1 MTVKTASKSD
11 IKFDNRLFNTWYLQV
26 LMRGRKLIIRNIF
39 LVDDYALNYHIEH
52 NVTTMVSLSI
62 SK

>member
-26 LMRGRKLIIRNIF
+26 LMRGRKLIIGNIF

-62 SK
+62 SQ